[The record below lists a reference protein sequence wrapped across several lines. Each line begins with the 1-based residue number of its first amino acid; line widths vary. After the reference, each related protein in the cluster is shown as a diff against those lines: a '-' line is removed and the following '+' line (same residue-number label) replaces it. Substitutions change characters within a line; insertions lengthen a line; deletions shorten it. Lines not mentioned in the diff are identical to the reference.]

1 MNVQKEVMEE
11 VIKTHVKKG
20 TLQIKTLIKVDI
32 Q

>member
-1 MNVQKEVMEE
+1 MNVHKAVMEE

-20 TLQIKTLIKVDI
+20 TLHIETLIKVDI